1 MTNKDSCGPV
11 ISNNDSLATEPIKTL
26 QIDNRSITMLGT
38 AHVSK
43 ASADKV
49 QELIATGKYD
59 AVAIELCPSR
69 HRAIVNPD
77 AMAKMDLFQV
87 IKSGQASMVAAS
99 LALGAFQQR
108 MAEQFGIEP
117 GAEMRVAIK
126 DAQAAKLPVILIDRE
141 IGTTLKRI
149 YHNVPWWKRI
159 GLFAGLISSV
169 VSKEKVSA
177 TEIEKLKEGD
187 VLESTFSQFA
197 EDEKDL
203 FKPLISERDEYMSAR
218 LIKESQ
224 ENNYQHILAVVG
236 AGHMNG
242 MQQQIEDKRITH
254 PDETIA
260 RLDTLPTS
268 SSWFKYLP
276 WAIVLLILTGF
287 IIGFMRSPE
296 IGTAMI
302 LDWVLINGGL
312 SALGAAIAFA
322 HPLTIMTAFI
332 AAPLTSLNPTI
343 GAGMVV
349 AAAETYLR
357 KPKVGDFNRLR
368 SDATSLKGWWN
379 NQVTRILLIFILST
393 LGSAIGTYVAGF
405 RIFERLSS
413 G

>member
-1 MTNKDSCGPV
+1 MSTNQSPELAIPQNNAPV
-11 ISNNDSLATEPIKTL
+11 TEPIETVL
-26 QIDNRSITMLGT
+26 IDQRSITMLGT

-49 QELIATGKYD
+49 QELIATGNYD
-59 AVAIELCPSR
+59 AVAVELCPSR
-69 HRAIVNPD
+69 HKAIVNPD

-87 IKSGQASMVAAS
+87 IKNGQASMVAAS

-126 DAQAAKLPVILIDRE
+126 DAQAAHLPVILIDRE
-141 IGTTLKRI
+141 IGVTLKRI
-149 YHNVPWWKRI
+149 YHNVPWWKRM
-159 GLFAGLISSV
+159 GLLGGLIHSV
-169 VSKEKVSA
+169 ISKEKVSA
-177 TEIEKLKEGD
+177 EEIEKLKEGD

-203 FKPLISERDEYMSAR
+203 FKPLISERDEYMAAR
-218 LIKESQ
+218 LIKESR
-224 ENNYQHILAVVG
+224 ENNYQHILAIVG
-236 AGHMNG
+236 AGHMSG
-242 MQQQIEDKRITH
+242 IQQIISHQQINDPEEAIS
-254 PDETIA
+254 
-260 RLDTLPTS
+260 RLDTQPVS
-268 SSWFKYLP
+268 SSWLKYLP

-287 IIGFMRSPE
+287 AIGFMRSPD

-302 LDWVLINGGL
+302 LDWILINGGL

-322 HPLTIMTAFI
+322 HPLTIITAFL

-357 KPKVGDFNRLR
+357 RPKVEDFNRLR
-368 SDATSLKGWWN
+368 SDTTSLKGWWN

-393 LGSAIGTYVAGF
+393 MGSAIGTYVAGF
-405 RIFERLSS
+405 RIFERLT